1 MGWELGTTGISRD
14 PSDYAWQRWGK
25 RYLRKVILT
34 IYAGPAVSIK
44 LDPNLNLLEQ
54 GGSCESDIIGAEE
67 YCAWIGDPHFS
78 SDDPYNNKL
87 VFETKNWKKAV
98 LLVELNWPSIVSV
111 ADKLLKDRNLTG
123 KQVKVAIA
131 TLAKRL
137 DRQTPSV

>member
-1 MGWELGTTGISRD
+1 VFLF
-14 PSDYAWQRWGK
+14 
-25 RYLRKVILT
+25 
-34 IYAGPAVSIK
+34 
-44 LDPNLNLLEQ
+44 
-54 GGSCESDIIGAEE
+54 SCV
-67 YCAWIGDPHFS
+67 WVGDPHFS